1 MKQLICV
8 SDTAWSGLPGRAAQ
22 LVGRL
27 KNTRV
32 LYIDPPPDPRDA
44 SAAKSEGEQA
54 AKHVTVL
61 TPPPMS
67 AAARRGGFRNACY
80 QRRLARFLAERMRDY
95 GFENPVLWLT
105 DPLSAGLPGRFG
117 HGPVVFDCQGFPPA
131 DGPKRAALAETL
143 SGRADLV
150 ITQSEGARQAL
161 SAFNA
166 KTALIPNGVDF
177 ELFQRARD
185 SALAFPNDLFM
196 VKNPILGHVGLL
208 GDHLELGF
216 VEQAAG
222 AHPEWSFVF
231 IGECA
236 DTEATRR
243 LREMKNVYML
253 GVKPQKQLPLY
264 LCRFDV
270 CMSLYRSGE
279 AGRDVSPMKLY
290 EYLAAGKPIVST
302 PQPAQTLDYA
312 DVIYIAGGAAEWT
325 AACRKAATERDAWK
339 VRQRMSYAKAS
350 SWDARVVDVEHV
362 LAELEIEQ

>member
-22 LVGRL
+22 LIGRL

-32 LYIDPPPDPRDA
+32 LYIDPPPRPKDA

-54 AKHVTVL
+54 GKHVTVL

-67 AAARRGGFRNACY
+67 ASARRGGFWNARY
-80 QRRLARFLAERMRDY
+80 QRKLARFLAARMQDY
-95 GFENPVLWLT
+95 GFQKPVLWLT
-105 DPLSAGLPGRFG
+105 DPLSAGLLGRFD
-117 HGPVVFDCQGFPPA
+117 HGPVVFDCQGLPSE
-131 DGPKRAALAETL
+131 GEGKRTALVETL
-143 SGRADLV
+143 AKAARIV
-150 ITQSEGARQAL
+150 ITQSEGARQTL
-161 SAFNA
+161 SALNP

-185 SALAFPNDLFM
+185 AALAFPNDLFT
-196 VKNPILGHVGLL
+196 VKNPILGHVGML
-208 GDHLELGF
+208 GDHLELDF
-216 VEQAAG
+216 VEQAAK

-231 IGECA
+231 IGECS
-236 DTEATRR
+236 DTEGTRR
-243 LREMKNVYML
+243 LQELKNVHML
-253 GVKPQKQLPLY
+253 GVKPQKQLPMY

-270 CMSLYRSGE
+270 CVSLYRSSE
-279 AGRDVSPMKLY
+279 LTRDVSPMKLY

-312 DVIYIAGGAAEWT
+312 DVIYIAGTAAEWT
-325 AACRKAATERDAWK
+325 EACRKAAMERDAWK

-350 SWDARVVDVEHV
+350 SWDARVVDVEHALV
-362 LAELEIEQ
+362 ELDM